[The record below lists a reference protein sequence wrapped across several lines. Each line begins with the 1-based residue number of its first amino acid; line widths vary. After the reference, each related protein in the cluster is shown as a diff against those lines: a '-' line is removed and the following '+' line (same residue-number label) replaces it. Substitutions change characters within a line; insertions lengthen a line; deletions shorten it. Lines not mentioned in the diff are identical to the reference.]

1 MKKALIVVDFQNDFV
16 TGSLGFPGATELDSR
31 IAEKI
36 KECRRK
42 GFEIIFTFDTHEEN
56 YLSTQEGKK
65 LPVQHCIRGT
75 KGWKL
80 YGSVAECCMDEDV
93 KFEKNT
99 FGSLDLAEYLAK
111 RGFDEVMLVGLVSNI
126 CVISNAVLAKA
137 ALPEGEIVV
146 DSSCTASA
154 DKDLNREVLDVMRS
168 LQITII

>member
-16 TGSLGFPGATELDSR
+16 TGSLGFPGALELDAR

-36 KECRRK
+36 TEYRRK
-42 GFEIIFTFDTHEEN
+42 GFEIIFTFDTHEAD
-56 YLSTQEGKK
+56 YLSTQEGKR

-75 KGWKL
+75 EGWEL
-80 YGSVAECCMDEDV
+80 YGCVAECCMDQDV

-99 FGSLDLAEYLAK
+99 FGSLNLAEYLAK
-111 RGFDEVMLVGLVSNI
+111 QSFDEVMLVGLVSNN

-137 ALPEGEIVV
+137 ALPEAEIVV

-154 DKDLNREVLDVMRS
+154 DKDLNREVLDVMKS
-168 LQITII
+168 LQITIV